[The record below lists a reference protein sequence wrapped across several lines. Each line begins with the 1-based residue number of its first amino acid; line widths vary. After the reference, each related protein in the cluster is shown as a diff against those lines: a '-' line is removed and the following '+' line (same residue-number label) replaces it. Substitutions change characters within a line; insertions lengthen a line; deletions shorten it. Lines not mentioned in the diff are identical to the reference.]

1 MSIYVGRM
9 RPSDPNAEQPYILG
23 KLKFRI
29 PFVHYRWEW
38 PDAIQG
44 AMLCVV
50 PMGIIAAMTQTLGIP
65 FEIAL
70 TMVIINNFMY
80 LLHTHFGD
88 PVVAGWIT
96 PGIPLYIAFLTS
108 FTPGPERL
116 QAMVALQLS
125 VAFLFLFFGITGIAG
140 RVVGAIPNSVKAG
153 ILLGAAIA
161 SVVGEF
167 KAGGRISQFPVSILF
182 GTAVSFF
189 MLFSSNTEYL
199 RARYGLFRFVAQ
211 YGIAIPFAISYV
223 LGLIIGEVKMPTI
236 SWSITPLFIGD
247 MVKTLSPF
255 NIGFPSF
262 KTFILALPLA
272 LAAYII
278 AFGDILVAASLI
290 KTCDEKRKDEKI
302 IFEPN
307 RTNIITGIR
316 NTIEGLLF
324 PYLPLAGPQWTGGQ
338 ALVVNRYI
346 NSTRQQE
353 DSYWGGATSIFWG
366 MSIALLIGPLVSLF
380 KPGLAIG
387 LSLTLLLQ
395 GYLCAYLA
403 MEMIENNI
411 QRGIAG
417 IMGCVL
423 AMKGAAWGLGTG
435 LVLYLL
441 LEYPWFR
448 KVISPAKTSE
458 VNMD

>member
-1 MSIYVGRM
+1 M

-44 AMLCVV
+44 AILCVV

-70 TMVIINNFMY
+70 TMVIINNFLY

-88 PVVAGWIT
+88 PSVAGWIT

-116 QAMVALQLS
+116 QAMIALQLL
-125 VAFLFLFFGITGIAG
+125 VAFMFLFFGTTGIAG
-140 RVVGAIPNSVKAG
+140 RVIGAIPNSIKAG

-161 SVVGEF
+161 SVIGEF
-167 KAGGRISQFPVSILF
+167 KAGGRVSQFPVSILF
-182 GTAVSFF
+182 GTAVAFF
-189 MLFSSNTEYL
+189 MLFSSNTQHL
-199 RARYGLFRFVAQ
+199 RARYGIFRFIAQ
-211 YGIAIPFAISYV
+211 YGIAIPFAISYG

-255 NIGFPSF
+255 YIGFPSL
-262 KTFILALPLA
+262 KTFMLALPLA
-272 LAAYII
+272 FTAYII
-278 AFGDILVAASLI
+278 AFGDMLVAASLI

-302 IFEPN
+302 IYEPN
-307 RTNIITGIR
+307 RANIITGIR
-316 NTIEGLLF
+316 NTIEGFLF

-366 MSIALLIGPLVSLF
+366 MSIALLIGPLVSIF

-387 LSLTLLLQ
+387 LSLTLMLQ

-423 AMKGAAWGLGTG
+423 AMKGAAWGLATG

-441 LEYPWFR
+441 LEHPWF
-448 KVISPAKTSE
+448 KAAISSGKASDA
-458 VNMD
+458 NMD